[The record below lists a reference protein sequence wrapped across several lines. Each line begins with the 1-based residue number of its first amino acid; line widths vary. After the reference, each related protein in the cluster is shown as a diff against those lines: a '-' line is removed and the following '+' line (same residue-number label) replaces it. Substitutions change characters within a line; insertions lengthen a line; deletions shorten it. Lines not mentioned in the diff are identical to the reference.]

1 MLGAVVGDI
10 IGSVYENDNVKSK
23 DFPFITDNTHFTDDT
38 VMTLAI
44 AKWLMTDSD
53 RSTDGLV
60 EIMQEFGRKYPDA
73 GYGRAFHAWIF
84 SEMPEH
90 YNSWANGS
98 AMRVSPIGLC
108 ASTIEETL
116 HLAKISAEVTHNH
129 PEGIKGAQAVA
140 ACVFL
145 YRNGYTKNEIKDFV
159 EREFGYNLSRTLDN
173 IRPVYKFD
181 VSCQGSVP
189 ESIIAFLESDTLE
202 ECVRNAI
209 SIGGDSD
216 TIASIACAIYMSRKD
231 IDSNDKW
238 CEEYSSY
245 LTADLL
251 DVMREFESM
260 IDEKTSF

>member
-1 MLGAVVGDI
+1 MIGAVLGDI

-38 VMTLAI
+38 VMTLAV
-44 AKWLMTDSD
+44 AKWLMEDETHTSD
-53 RSTDGLV
+53 RLV
-60 EIMQEFGRKYPDA
+60 EIMQDFGRKYPDA
-73 GYGRAFHAWIF
+73 GYGKAFRNWIF
-84 SEMPEH
+84 SDTPEP

-98 AMRVSPIGLC
+98 AMRVSPVGLF
-108 ASTIEETL
+108 ASTIEEAL

-140 ACVFL
+140 ACVFI
-145 YRNGYTKNEIKDFV
+145 YRNGYTKNEIKEFV
-159 EREFGYNLSRTLDN
+159 EREFGYDLSRTLDE

-189 ESIIAFLESDTLE
+189 ESIIAFLESDTLDD
-202 ECVRNAI
+202 CVRNAI

-216 TIASIACAIYMSRKD
+216 TIASIACAIYMSKE
-231 IDSNDKW
+231 IHNNDKW

-251 DVMREFESM
+251 DVMVRFENV
-260 IDEKTSF
+260 IAK

>member
-23 DFPFITDNTHFTDDT
+23 DFPFITDSTHFTDDT

-60 EIMQEFGRKYPDA
+60 KIMQEFGRKYPDA

-84 SEMPEH
+84 SEMPEP

-108 ASTIEETL
+108 TSTIEEAL

-202 ECVRNAI
+202 DCVRNAI

-216 TIASIACAIYMSRKD
+216 TIASIACAIYMSRTD

-238 CEEYSSY
+238 CEKYSSY

-251 DVMREFESM
+251 DVMREFENM

>member
-60 EIMQEFGRKYPDA
+60 KIMQEFGRKYPDA

-84 SEMPEH
+84 SEMPEP

-108 ASTIEETL
+108 TSTIEEAL

-202 ECVRNAI
+202 DCVRNAI

-238 CEEYSSY
+238 CEKYSSY

-260 IDEKTSF
+260 IDGF